1 MKKYERYKDSGV
13 EWLGEIPEHWKVM
26 MLKNLFS
33 FNKGLSITKSD
44 LVENGTPVIS
54 YGQIHSK
61 ANTGTT
67 VGESLLRYVP
77 SSFTLCNENSL
88 TQIGDFI
95 FADTSEDLEGC
106 GNCVYIDKDG
116 IYAGYHTIIL
126 RSKKIENNK
135 FLSYLF
141 LTDLWRNQIRSS
153 VNGVKVFSITQ
164 TILSQTS
171 IILPTV
177 SEQEQIVKFLDSKTN
192 IIDSIISEKQSL
204 IDDLQGYRMSI
215 ITEAVTHGL
224 NPDTPMKDSG
234 VEWFGE
240 IPKHWKVMKTL
251 YCLSMPITDGP
262 HTTPDFYDKGIPF
275 ISAEAVSS
283 GNGYIDFSRMRGYI
297 SEDFYYECCK
307 KYIPQRNDIFMIKS
321 GATTGKVA
329 IVNTDKIFTIWS
341 PLAVFRC
348 NNDVMY
354 SKYMYY
360 LLQSSIYQLQ
370 VQTGWSFGTQ
380 QNIGMRTLEKILI
393 PVPLTNEQ
401 QNIVSYLD
409 SKIEKISAS
418 ISELTSQIK
427 DLQDYRSAL
436 ITEAVTGK
444 IDLREWK
451 GKTN

>member
-13 EWLGEIPEHWKVM
+13 ECLGEIPEHWKVM

-106 GNCVYIDKDG
+106 GNCVFIDKDG

-204 IDDLQGYRMSI
+204 IDDLQSYRMSI

-234 VEWFGE
+234 VEWLGE
-240 IPKHWKVMKTL
+240 IPKHWKVMKT
-251 YCLSMPITDGP
+251 STAFDIIGSG
-262 HTTPDFYDKGIPF
+262 TTPNTNDESNYDDCGINWLQT
-275 ISAEAVSS
+275 
-283 GNGYIDFSRMRGYI
+283 GDLNDGYIKETSKKISYKAYEKNSLKLYPKNSLVIAMYGATIGKLGILDIETTTNQACCVLFSSSIMLI
-297 SEDFYYECCK
+297 KFAFY
-307 KYIPQRNDIFMIKS
+307 IFMASKRVLITLASGGGQPNISQGIIK
-321 GATTGKVA
+321 
-329 IVNTDKIFTIWS
+329 N
-341 PLAVFRC
+341 FR
-348 NNDVMY
+348 
-354 SKYMYY
+354 
-360 LLQSSIYQLQ
+360 
-370 VQTGWSFGTQ
+370 
-380 QNIGMRTLEKILI
+380 I
-393 PVPLTNEQ
+393 PVPPTNEQ

-409 SKIEKISAS
+409 SKVEKISAS
-418 ISELTSQIK
+418 ISELISQIK